1 MPNAFKLTSQFATD
15 RASQVNVH
23 RTGAESAPE
32 SEITVID
39 SECMYVCM
47 YVCVFSMPVTQNPDI
62 YIPEYF
68 VRVIKM
74 EGS

>member
-32 SEITVID
+32 SEITGID

-47 YVCVFSMPVTQNPDI
+47 CLFNASDTKP
-62 YIPEYF
+62 
-68 VRVIKM
+68 
-74 EGS
+74 